1 MLKGIPT
8 IISPDLMKVLMEMG
22 HGDEIVITDGNF
34 PASSCAKNMLVRC
47 DGHNVPEVLKAILK
61 FVPIDTYSDKPIGL
75 MQVVQ
80 GDNIVPVIWDRYKEI
95 IKEAENKDIDIE
107 YIERFEFYE
116 RAKKAF
122 AIVYTS
128 EPAQYAN
135 IILRK
140 GVVKESI

>member
-8 IISPDLMKVLMEMG
+8 IISPDLMKALMEMG

-34 PASSCAKNMLVRC
+34 PAASCAKNILVRC

-61 FVPIDTYSDKPIGL
+61 FLPLDTYSDKPVGL
-75 MQVVQ
+75 MAVVP
-80 GDNIVPVIWDRYKEI
+80 GDNVVPVIWDKYKEI
-95 IKEAENKDIDIE
+95 IRENENREIDIE

-116 RAKKAF
+116 RAKKAYV
-122 AIVYTS
+122 IVYTS
-128 EPAQYAN
+128 ERAQYAN

-140 GVVKESI
+140 GVIKEC